1 MINFFLDKKI
11 YGIFIFIYL
20 ISSINSPFFIPNN
33 IELITIFNFFRS
45 LAPLFIVLFLLVLF
59 FLNKFKL
66 SKSSLLFTIL
76 ILSQIT
82 GFFLNE
88 QRKFYDLYWLI
99 CAVSLVLFLEYYC
112 NKISD
117 IKKIILVFISLIFII
132 TISISYF
139 TVLEI
144 IDNYTSYKKIFYSTY
159 VSDVTNIN
167 NNYLHQPVPRSSGY
181 ARFLLIIFLFL
192 LPFIFF
198 NKNKKKNLKFKIIN
212 ILITLLLIFIS
223 IILWKIQNRSS
234 LYFYLILSLV
244 FFYLIIKKKKIRE
257 IFYLSIIFILPYF
270 VVQAEV
276 VYKKKIVINYIKNST
291 KIEIPN
297 DKEVDAL
304 FNENYRKDL
313 DRSSRWLR
321 VNDSSGRVE
330 IWKNSFEIIKQNLFF
345 GLGPQTD
352 RNTLNHNASN
362 ILIYFFLCGGLFS
375 IIIFF
380 IYATNLIFIFFDFL
394 KSRNIIK
401 IKNDKLLFS
410 SILIFSFLNFRGLTE
425 NSYSLYGID
434 MVGFLLSVKYL
445 ELSYKFNK

>member
-1 MINFFLDKKI
+1 M
-11 YGIFIFIYL
+11 G
-20 ISSINSPFFIPNN
+20 
-33 IELITIFNFFRS
+33 
-45 LAPLFIVLFLLVLF
+45 
-59 FLNKFKL
+59 
-66 SKSSLLFTIL
+66 
-76 ILSQIT
+76 
-82 GFFLNE
+82 
-88 QRKFYDLYWLI
+88 
-99 CAVSLVLFLEYYC
+99 LVLFLEYYC

-132 TISISYF
+132 TFSISYF

-144 IDNYTSYKKIFYSTY
+144 INNYSSYEKIFNSTY
-159 VSDVTNIN
+159 VSDVTSIN

-198 NKNKKKNLKFKIIN
+198 TKNKKKNLKFKIIN

-223 IILWKIQNRSS
+223 ILLWKIQNRSS
-234 LYFYLILSLV
+234 LYFYLILCLV

-276 VYKKKIVINYIKNST
+276 VYKKKIITNSIKTEIITNSIKT
-291 KIEIPN
+291 EIPN
-297 DKEVDAL
+297 DKEVDEF
-304 FNENYRKDL
+304 FNKNYSKNL
-313 DRSSRWLR
+313 ERSSRWIR
-321 VNDSSGRVE
+321 VTESSGRVE
-330 IWKNSFEIIKQNLFF
+330 IWKNSFEIIKKNFLF

-380 IYATNLIFIFFDFL
+380 IYAAKLIFIFFDFL

-401 IKNDKLLFS
+401 IKNDKLLFF

-425 NSYSLYGID
+425 NSYSLYGVD
-434 MVGFLLSVKYL
+434 MVGFLLSAKYL

>member
-20 ISSINSPFFIPNN
+20 ISSINSPFFIPKNV
-33 IELITIFNFFRS
+33 ELVTIFNFLRS
-45 LAPLFIVLFLLVLF
+45 LAPLFIVPFLLILF

-66 SKSSLLFTIL
+66 SNSSLLFTIL
-76 ILSQIT
+76 IVSQMI

-99 CAVSLVLFLEYYC
+99 CSVSLVLFLEYYC

-144 IDNYTSYKKIFYSTY
+144 IDNYISYKKIFYSTY
-159 VSDVTNIN
+159 ASDVTDIN
-167 NNYLHQPVPRSSGY
+167 NNYLNQPVPRSSGY
-181 ARFLLIIFLFL
+181 SRFLLIIFLFL

-198 NKNKKKNLKFKIIN
+198 TKNKKENLKFKIIN

-223 IILWKIQNRSS
+223 IMLWKIQNRSS

-270 VVQAEV
+270 VVQAEI
-276 VYKKKIVINYIKNST
+276 VYKKKIVTNYIK
-291 KIEIPN
+291 IEITNDKN
-297 DKEVDAL
+297 DKEVDEF
-304 FNENYRKDL
+304 FNQNYRGDL
-313 DRSSRWLR
+313 NRASRWLR

-330 IWKNSFEIIKQNLFF
+330 IWKNSFEIIKKNFLF

-380 IYATNLIFIFFDFL
+380 IYATNLIFIFFDLL